1 MKILQSFED
10 WIMAYPYKVKQLKMR
25 QEKKRSGFLG
35 VLLGAFD
42 GNLLENALLCKGVI
56 RTGDRVIGAASFFD

>member
-25 QEKKRSGFLG
+25 QEKKGVDFLM
-35 VLLGAFD
+35 
-42 GNLLENALLCKGVI
+42 CY
-56 RTGDRVIGAASFFD
+56 